1 MSKTIILQA
10 PVVLKIQADDEI
22 LSNFAR
28 TATFALASAGKTFAD
43 KGVEARIDGEN
54 AIVSY
59 MDEGK
64 LASFTMKGAKLD
76 DRHFRVK
83 PDDENGFALE
93 VSADGG
99 LKFEKVGSFGEASIA
114 DRFGRAWAAGRTE
127 SDQ

>member
-22 LSNFAR
+22 LSDFAR
-28 TATFALASAGKTFAD
+28 TATFALASARKNFVD
-43 KGVEARIDGEN
+43 KGVEVHIDGEH
-54 AIVSY
+54 AIVSH

-64 LASFTMKGAKLD
+64 LASFTMKGIKLD
-76 DRHFRVK
+76 DRHFRVR
-83 PDDENGFALE
+83 PDDENGFGLE
-93 VSADGG
+93 ISADGG
-99 LKFEKVGSFGEASIA
+99 LTFDKVGSFVEAGVA